1 MAKLDLELYEADPGV
16 EIDIKAAM
24 EGLRNEALIFAK
36 LLDAL
41 VEPDRSI
48 SSESAHFTF
57 YFYFSILNKSF
68 DTIINMI
75 LIIFKIKITV
85 PLPPAYV
92 YFLAKLNKSFLLL
105 KQNIQIVVYSFT
117 DHDHTYMD
125 L

>member
-1 MAKLDLELYEADPGV
+1 MTGNKGAMAKLDLELYEADPEV

-48 SSESAHFTF
+48 SSGSAHFT
-57 YFYFSILNKSF
+57 FYFSILNKSF

-75 LIIFKIKITV
+75 LIIFKIKIT
-85 PLPPAYV
+85 
-92 YFLAKLNKSFLLL
+92 
-105 KQNIQIVVYSFT
+105 
-117 DHDHTYMD
+117 
-125 L
+125 